1 MDNPVSTPAPA
12 SAPAKAA
19 WYIRLGLSSLR
30 QLIII
35 VVLVLI
41 TAAAV
46 KAGLRLDLSASHRF
60 SIDPRLERLVQDLK
74 DPIEI
79 IGVWPNGFEGLT
91 DPLKD
96 RVIAVARTSKKIT
109 WRRIDPTLDQP
120 ELEAAQ
126 KKFGE
131 MSPGNLY
138 VVREGRPAY
147 RIPVVSA
154 LEVLFQRELG
164 AALVALTSAKP
175 VMVQVF
181 QGHGE
186 LRPEGSPDES
196 CGIFLRRLTGAG
208 FQVAL
213 VNEADIEKN
222 GAHLDPDALVVV
234 PGPTAALGEKSL
246 AALRRH
252 LIDGGG
258 LMIFAD
264 DRVPADLAVMLRQR
278 GVLIGP
284 GFFQGMER
292 GDLAGLFDPARPSLP
307 STVLYSER
315 SAGKGYEQLLA
326 GPEQILRDRFGINRQ
341 TNDSGR
347 ELIFPRS
354 TPILALEPALLGQSI
369 PNAAAQYAQVYGT
382 PVFTTQPLIGFKP
395 GTAWREAWKP
405 HITVP
410 ENLSASTNT
419 FFLAWAVNYEPH
431 PNSIKGQRSARL
443 VIYGSRQAVANR
455 IWQDPRPANDLA
467 LVDAARWT
475 SQRDAADPIPE
486 ADLKRFYVQTG
497 KTGMWVIFVLLI
509 GIIPST
515 CIGIAILT
523 WWERRK

>member
-1 MDNPVSTPAPA
+1 MDNPAPTL
-12 SAPAKAA
+12 APKKAA
-19 WYIRLGLSSLR
+19 WYIRLGLSSIR
-30 QLIII
+30 QI
-35 VVLVLI
+35 VVIAVLVLI

-131 MSPGNLY
+131 ISSGNLY

-147 RIPVVSA
+147 RIPVVPA

-175 VMVQVF
+175 VMVQVL

-186 LRPEGSPDES
+186 LRPDGSPDDG
-196 CGIFLRRLTGAG
+196 CGVLLRRLAGAG
-208 FQVAL
+208 FQVAM

-222 GAHLDPDALVVV
+222 GAHLDPDALVLV
-234 PGPTAALGEKSL
+234 PGPTAPLGEKSL

-258 LMIFAD
+258 LMILAD
-264 DRVPADLAVMLRQR
+264 DRIPADLAVLLRQR
-278 GVLIGP
+278 GILIGP
-284 GFFQGMER
+284 GFFQGIER
-292 GDLAGLFDPARPSLP
+292 GDLGGLFDPSRSSLQ

-315 SAGKGYEQLLA
+315 SAGRKGYEQLLA
-326 GPEQILRDRFGINRQ
+326 GSEQILRDRFGINRQ
-341 TNDSGR
+341 VIDSGR

-354 TPILALEPALLGQSI
+354 SPILALEPTLLEQSV
-369 PNAAAQYAQVYGT
+369 PDAAAKYVQVYGT
-382 PVFTTQPLIGFKP
+382 PAFTTQPLIGFKP
-395 GTAWREAWKP
+395 GTAWREVWKP
-405 HITVP
+405 NVTVP
-410 ENLSASTNT
+410 ENLSASTNS
-419 FFLAWAVNYEPH
+419 FFLAWAANYEAH

-443 VIYGSRQAVANR
+443 VVYGSRQAASTLV
-455 IWQDPRPANDLA
+455 WQDPRFANDLA
-467 LVDAARWT
+467 LIDAARWT
-475 SQRDAADPIPE
+475 SQRDAAVPIPE

-497 KTGMWVIFVLLI
+497 KTGMWVLFVILI

-523 WWERRK
+523 WWERRR